1 MATKRTTQSAK
12 SSAKG
17 AAKPKASKGAAKA
30 TPERRGL
37 PATIPT
43 TKAASPNPPAKP
55 TAAAKTRRTKSGSA
69 AARRES
75 GLPGGGQGRV
85 DEVGRT
91 GVYPAS
97 GPYPAGDAEIR
108 TPADFVRGQTDAEG
122 RPVEGGSEPIYFGG
136 KTLLG
141 GATPPASGPATTRKA
156 KAPAKPRATQRGT
169 EAKSSAST
177 RRTGKKPS

>member
-1 MATKRTTQSAK
+1 MATKRTTRPAK

-17 AAKPKASKGAAKA
+17 AAKPKSTKGAAKA
-30 TPERRGL
+30 TPERKGL

-55 TAAAKTRRTKSGSA
+55 AAAAKTRRTKSGST

-97 GPYPAGDAEIR
+97 GPYPAGEAEVR

-141 GATPPASGPATTRKA
+141 GATPTASGPAA
-156 KAPAKPRATQRGT
+156 KPKTKSPAKPRGR

-177 RRTGKKPS
+177 RRTGKKPT